1 MARRNHCQRLIMK
14 AYCLLLLAVCQY
26 AAANSYPNAASGSN
40 LLVQSEVIRQRMAP
54 YYGEVPS
61 SKVQVKDIGKSVQEY
76 SAKTILDASQSA
88 LASIPEYV
96 TELHNERTFTATLE
110 SNIDGINTTRNIAE
124 SAGLDSTAQQPGVKN
139 IPTFDQLTQA
149 QRILPEPLPLD
160 SKNIVLKLQ
169 SRNIPQI
176 QNVDKPDVF
185 TIRLEFDWN
194 KPHGQWMTQLLKDI
208 KIAKAAGDTETYTRL
223 TKQYSAWANTYL
235 LKGTPPRVMK

>member
-1 MARRNHCQRLIMK
+1 M
-14 AYCLLLLAVCQY
+14 
-26 AAANSYPNAASGSN
+26 AAANNYPNTASGSN

-54 YYGEVPS
+54 YYGEVPMS
-61 SKVQVKDIGKSVQEY
+61 TVQVKDIGQSVQEY

-88 LASIPEYV
+88 LESIPEYTDV
-96 TELHNERTFTATLE
+96 LLH
-110 SNIDGINTTRNIAE
+110 D
-124 SAGLDSTAQQPGVKN
+124 
-139 IPTFDQLTQA
+139 

-160 SKNIVLKLQ
+160 SKNIVLKIQ
-169 SRNIPQI
+169 NKNIPQI

-223 TKQYSAWANTYL
+223 SAQYTSWADTYL
-235 LKGTPPRVMK
+235 KKGTAPRVMK